1 MYQCST
7 RVSSQQRRTV
17 QAHVYSR
24 CSVYHSSSLV
34 RMKRGL
40 MCQCS
45 TRVSSQ
51 QRRTVQAHID
61 SRCRVYHSSSTCHNN
76 LGRSDRNDW
85 PNIILFPSQG
95 SEQQHPEEHEKGERK
110 LDRRTVS
117 EIEEN
122 LRKNNSKRVYQLV
135 TDLTT
140 VKQGKSTT
148 VQDRSGKCLTEER
161 EILNRCSEYCSELYN
176 HKVNGDSSVLNC
188 PQTHTQRMTT
198 LSFAK
203 KWRQQYNPWRKG
215 SQLDSTSQQNWSK
228 QVKGCTHRS
237 HDNLRQDVADRR
249 MANPMDPVLSPH
261 TS

>member
-228 QVKGCTHRS
+228 QV
-237 HDNLRQDVADRR
+237 NR
-249 MANPMDPVLSPH
+249 M
-261 TS
+261 